1 METNSNSA
9 GIRAL
14 LSLPAVRLAGLALA
28 ALAGSL
34 VGPQAALA
42 SFGGANGRIVFNSSR
57 DGAACFPYC
66 GEIYAMAP
74 DGGGQTRLVNN
85 PANDVDPA
93 WSPSGQKIAFTSY
106 RGGVSDVYVMNA
118 DGGGQT
124 KLAYG
129 INPAWSPDGTKLVF
143 TSGRQGNFDIYVMN
157 ADGSGST
164 RLTSDPVSDIMP
176 AWSPNGQKI
185 AFVSNR
191 GGANYDI
198 YTMNVDGTTQTKVTA
213 TGATEPSWSPVGS
226 RIVFRS
232 LLGHDIYTMNAD
244 GSAQAQLTTGGASF
258 DPVWSPDGRKIAY
271 VNNSGGNYEIYTMNA
286 DGSGQT
292 DVSNNPAHDF
302 DPDWQPVQ
310 YLTPQS
316 ASPLVVSLVPL
327 FKQCGT
333 PANPPSG
340 SHSPPLSVSSC
351 PPPAPSSAVARVGS
365 QNQGSGHF
373 SVIPGDGNP
382 ANGDQADVSVTASIT
397 DVQTTLGGDY
407 NPNASGADMTLAQR
421 FRITDLSNG
430 SSQNDPATTTD
441 FDFRVP
447 VSCSSMPDP
456 AVGSTCSVNT
466 SADSISPDT
475 IRESRRA
482 VFQIFRLRVED
493 AGEDGVPGNADD
505 KIFAHQGIFVP

>member
-1 METNSNSA
+1 METVSNSA

-14 LSLPAVRLAGLALA
+14 LSLPALRLTGLVLA
-28 ALAGSL
+28 ALVGSL
-34 VGPQAALA
+34 LAPQAAPA
-42 SFGGANGRIVFNSSR
+42 SFAGANGQIAFNSSR

-106 RGGVSDVYVMNA
+106 RGAVSDVYVMDSN
-118 DGGGQT
+118 GVGQT

-129 INPAWSPDGTKLVF
+129 MHPAWSPDGTKLVYA
-143 TSGRQGNFDIYVMN
+143 SGRQGNFDIYTMN

-164 RLTSDPVSDIMP
+164 KLTSDSLSDILP
-176 AWSPNGQKI
+176 TWSPNGLKI

-191 GGANYDI
+191 GGANYDL
-198 YTMNVDGTTQTKVTA
+198 YTMNADGTAQTKVTT
-213 TGATEPSWSPVGS
+213 TGATEPSWSPDGT
-226 RIVFRS
+226 RIAFRS
-232 LLGHDIYTMNAD
+232 LLGHDIYSMNPG
-244 GSAQAQLTTGGASF
+244 GSAQTQLTTGGTSF

-271 VNNSGGNYEIYTMNA
+271 VNNSGGNYEVYTMNSN
-286 DGSGQT
+286 GSGQT
-292 DVSNNPAHDF
+292 NVSNNPAHDF

-316 ASPLVVSLVPL
+316 ASPLAFSLVPL

-333 PANPPSG
+333 GGNPPTG
-340 SHSPPLSVSSC
+340 WHSPPLSVSSC
-351 PPPAPSSAVARVGS
+351 PPAPSSAVARVGV
-365 QNQGSGHF
+365 QNQGSGLF

-382 ANGDQADVSVTASIT
+382 SNGDQADVSVTASIT

-407 NPNASGADMTLAQR
+407 NPNASGADLTLAQR
-421 FRITDLSNG
+421 FRITDLSSG

-441 FDFRVP
+441 FDYRVP
-447 VSCSSMPDP
+447 VSCSSTPDP

-466 SADSISPDT
+466 TADSISPGM

-482 VFQIFRLRVED
+482 VFQIFRVRVED
-493 AGEDGVPGNADD
+493 AGQDGVPGNADD
-505 KIFAHQGIFVP
+505 KTFAHQGFFVP